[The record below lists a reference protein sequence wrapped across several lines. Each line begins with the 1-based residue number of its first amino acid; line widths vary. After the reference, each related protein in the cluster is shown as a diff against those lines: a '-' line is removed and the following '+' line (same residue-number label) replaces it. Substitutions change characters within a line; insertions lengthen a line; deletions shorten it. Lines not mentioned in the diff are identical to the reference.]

1 MDMSERLLAPGV
13 AAQVRADE
21 GDGDFLEFVSRIA
34 LLSDESA
41 VEGIID
47 GLLFHSETHSLVF
60 WTMDVSGRREIV
72 GMEALPRDERDPR
85 ALTSEWLAPR
95 LEQFRKVRPTP
106 APLPAGL
113 LRHGIS
119 FREVMRARGE
129 VVEMLARPEIAGFDI
144 SAISGDQSASAGITS
159 RELKRLENLLDAV
172 IYDRAVRENFS
183 PVKRIAEYR
192 HISDRTAEG
201 RIARSRAM
209 GFLTPAQGR
218 RASGGL
224 TEQAH
229 DLLSRLDELHAI
241 IRPEGGPD
249 RNG

>member
-1 MDMSERLLAPGV
+1 MSLSDRLLAPGV
-13 AAQVRADE
+13 AAQVREQE
-21 GDGDFLEFVSRIA
+21 GGSQTLELVTRVA

-41 VEGIID
+41 VEGVID
-47 GLLFHSETHSLVF
+47 GMLFHSETHSLVF

-72 GMEALPRDERDPR
+72 GMEALPRDGRDPQ
-85 ALTSEWLAPR
+85 ALTAEWLVPR
-95 LEQFRKVRPTP
+95 LEQFREALPKPM
-106 APLPAGL
+106 PLPTTL

-129 VVEMLARPEIAGFDI
+129 VIEMLAHPEIAGFDI
-144 SAISGDQSASAGITS
+144 SAITADQGSASGITS
-159 RELKRLENLLDAV
+159 EELRRLDNLLDAV
-172 IYDRAVRENFS
+172 IYDRAVRENVS

-192 HISDRTAEG
+192 GISDRTAEG

-224 TEQAH
+224 TDQAH
-229 DLLSRLDELHAI
+229 DLLSRLEKLNAI
-241 IRPEGGPD
+241 TAERRPE